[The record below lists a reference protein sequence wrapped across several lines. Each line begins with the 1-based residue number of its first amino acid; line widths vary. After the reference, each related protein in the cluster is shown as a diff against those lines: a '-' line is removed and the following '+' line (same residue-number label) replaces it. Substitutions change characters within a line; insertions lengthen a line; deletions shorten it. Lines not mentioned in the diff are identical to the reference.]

1 MRFVDRQVGLDD
13 GNRIDVLARRPDGM
27 PVIIEIKRGTAD
39 DSTLTQLLA
48 YLRQFER
55 QFPGPAPIGKI
66 VCADAS
72 YRLKSA
78 CEHVQVQIHFYGDI
92 LLRSE

>member
-1 MRFVDRQVGLDD
+1 MEL
-13 GNRIDVLARRPDGM
+13 
-27 PVIIEIKRGTAD
+27 KKGTAD

-48 YLRQFER
+48 YMRQFQE
-55 QFPGPAPIGKI
+55 QFPGPTPVGKI

-92 LLRSE
+92 GLRSE